1 MNSKVGI
8 LGAGGWGTALALSLN
23 HNGHEVTL
31 WEFDSKNAFQLEA
44 KRENVKF
51 LPGIPIPEEIII
63 TSDLKIA
70 VTDTEYIVIALPS
83 HVVRTV
89 ANQLQS
95 IIPKDAILI
104 SGSKGIEN
112 MTWKR
117 MSEVLLELLSEVS
130 KNQIVVLSGPSH
142 AEELARKN
150 PTVVVAAS
158 EYSKASQK
166 VQHIFMSPF
175 FRIYTS
181 DDVTG
186 VELGGALKNV
196 IAIAA
201 GIVDGLGMGDNLK
214 AALINRGLVEMTR
227 LGTAMGA
234 DALTFA
240 GLSGM
245 GDLIVTCASRH
256 SRNRYVGE
264 QIGKGK
270 SLRNILDE
278 MVMVAEGVRTTQS
291 ALDLSL
297 HYKIDMPITHEVF
310 HVLFEDKDPRV
321 AVMDLMTRVPKS
333 ENWG

>member
-1 MNSKVGI
+1 MSSKIGI
-8 LGAGGWGTALALSLN
+8 LGAGGWGTALGLSLH

-31 WEFDSKNAFQLEA
+31 WEFEPKTALQLEM
-44 KRENVKF
+44 KRENVMF
-51 LPGIPIPEEIII
+51 LPGISIPEEIII
-63 TSDLKIA
+63 TSDLKSA
-70 VTDTEYIVIALPS
+70 VVNKEFIVIALPS
-83 HVVRTV
+83 HVVRKV
-89 ANQLQS
+89 ACQLGS
-95 IIPKDAILI
+95 LVSENVIFI

-117 MSEVLLELLSEVS
+117 MSEVLLESVS
-130 KNQIVVLSGPSH
+130 NVTINQIVVLSGPSH

-158 EYSKASQK
+158 DHAKASQK
-166 VQHIFMSPF
+166 VQQIFMSPF

-181 DDVTG
+181 DDVIG

-201 GIVDGLGMGDNLK
+201 GIVDGLGLGDNLK

-227 LGTAMGA
+227 LGTVMGA
-234 DALTFA
+234 DPLTFA

-245 GDLIVTCASRH
+245 GDLIVTCTSRH

-264 QIGKGK
+264 QIGKGE
-270 SLRNILDE
+270 SLRNVLDK

-297 HYKIDMPITHEVF
+297 HHKIDMPITSEVF
-310 HVLFEDKDPRV
+310 HVLFEEKDPRV
-321 AVMDLMTRVPKS
+321 AVTDLMTRVPKS